1 MVLNGSSLA
10 PKQEERESHM
20 KKGALFVGHSVEPD
34 KRILVGI
41 QGTGVHTAVLTIDEA
56 VIHAHQVLAAVAK
69 ANKS

>member
-56 VIHAHQVLAAVAK
+56 VIHIEQVLAVLAK
-69 ANKS
+69 LKKS